1 MNQVQNLEAILFAA
15 GDAVEIENLSKV
27 LKLNREETMDVLGEL
42 MAKYE
47 DSGIRIKLIKDM
59 VQMTSNPECY
69 DYVKELITI
78 ENEKKL
84 TTAAIEVLS
93 IIAYK
98 QPVTK
103 IEVDSIR
110 GVNSDNIIKKLLLLD
125 LIEERGRLERVG
137 KPYLYGTTDNFLYK
151 FGLKS
156 LKELPNLE
164 SDDVKNLNFLEEK

>member
-1 MNQVQNLEAILFAA
+1 
-15 GDAVEIENLSKV
+15 
-27 LKLNREETMDVLGEL
+27 
-42 MAKYE
+42 
-47 DSGIRIKLIKDM
+47 
-59 VQMTSNPECY
+59 MTSNPECF

-125 LIEERGRLERVG
+125 LIEERGRLDRVG

-156 LKELPNLE
+156 LNELPDLE

>member
-1 MNQVQNLEAILFAA
+1 
-15 GDAVEIENLSKV
+15 
-27 LKLNREETMDVLGEL
+27 MDVLDEL
-42 MAKYE
+42 KAKYE

-156 LKELPNLE
+156 LNELPDLE